1 MGVSGPPAEAD
12 GGSGM
17 GGFPFHLSACDKEQ
31 RPRTLLK
38 EMIGRLAEEKRLA
51 RVDPDPENDQRHA
64 LPQRRARIASRRF
77 FDVELR
83 NRTV

>member
-1 MGVSGPPAEAD
+1 
-12 GGSGM
+12 
-17 GGFPFHLSACDKEQ
+17 
-31 RPRTLLK
+31 
-38 EMIGRLAEEKRLA
+38 MIGRLAEEKRLA
-51 RVDPDPENDQRHA
+51 RVDRDPENDQRHA